1 MPVYRIEVIKSDKLH
16 KRHRKKLVFCGKKKV
31 TVPHTTQQTTGN
43 GFLSFLKFALNDA
56 TTWIL
61 SCPTLIWVCK
71 ALWLQW
77 PLAAPSAVTG
87 LVISPASVAV
97 KPQPWFI
104 RKHLREQGPRTPPPT
119 PPLSRSEHFNPT
131 SRVFTPE
138 AVSVHVCLLFSSS
151 VLCWRWEEEEEEQ
164 RCSESPSSRPSLWI
178 FTILTFFLRSHCGER
193 RFLAGYIILYCHVG
207 VCESQHDWAVLQWHN
222 VKVKTHRKFRKPPKR
237 KPRDRTSDLLAVRQT
252 YEPLFFHPCEPYHF
266 IILSAILLF
275 LSLSVFALTRTKP
288 IKPKVQTL
296 RLLLQNARLSLHER
310 CLWHVDHPPLIPV

>member
-1 MPVYRIEVIKSDKLH
+1 MP
-16 KRHRKKLVFCGKKKV
+16 RHEFFLVQLWSGSVRHYGCSGRSLLRLLWLALLYLLPV
-31 TVPHTTQQTTGN
+31 WLWSHNHGSLENTWENRVPVPPLRPPPCLVLNISIPHPGCLPLRQ
-43 GFLSFLKFALNDA
+43 FLS
-56 TTWIL
+56 T
-61 SCPTLIWVCK
+61 
-71 ALWLQW
+71 
-77 PLAAPSAVTG
+77 SA
-87 LVISPASVAV
+87 S
-97 KPQPWFI
+97 
-104 RKHLREQGPRTPPPT
+104 
-119 PPLSRSEHFNPT
+119 
-131 SRVFTPE
+131 
-138 AVSVHVCLLFSSS
+138 SSS

>member
-1 MPVYRIEVIKSDKLH
+1 M
-16 KRHRKKLVFCGKKKV
+16 
-31 TVPHTTQQTTGN
+31 PHTTQQTTGN

-104 RKHLREQGPRTPPPT
+104 RKHLREQGPCTPPPT
-119 PPLSRSEHFNPT
+119 SPSPSLSRSEHFNPT

-207 VCESQHDWAVLQWHN
+207 VCESQHDWAVRQWHN
-222 VKVKTHRKFRKPPKR
+222 VKVKKKKNLNMISNFIFISITY
-237 KPRDRTSDLLAVRQT
+237 PRCR
-252 YEPLFFHPCEPYHF
+252 
-266 IILSAILLF
+266 
-275 LSLSVFALTRTKP
+275 
-288 IKPKVQTL
+288 
-296 RLLLQNARLSLHER
+296 
-310 CLWHVDHPPLIPV
+310 